1 MAGEQRDPEQ
11 RSARTERLGMVHPVT
26 EHAPAEPDD
35 GDENRTPR
43 TLAIAAVVLLLMGAG
58 MALLL
63 HWVYQL
69 LPN

>member
-1 MAGEQRDPEQ
+1 LA
-11 RSARTERLGMVHPVT
+11 TV
-26 EHAPAEPDD
+26 
-35 GDENRTPR
+35 ENWTPR